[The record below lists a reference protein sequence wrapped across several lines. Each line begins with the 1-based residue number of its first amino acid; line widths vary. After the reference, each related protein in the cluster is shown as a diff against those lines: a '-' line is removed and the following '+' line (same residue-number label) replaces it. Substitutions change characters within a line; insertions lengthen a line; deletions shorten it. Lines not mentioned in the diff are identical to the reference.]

1 VRKKQTLKNLSEKE
15 KENKVETWVFGHH
28 AVKSLLDSTPERVL
42 ALHYVID
49 KNEDKRHS
57 LVYQAEAFG
66 ISCSGVSKSQL
77 ENWLGPVTHQGIAV
91 KVRVQKARDEN
102 DLLDILK
109 ANKKPAF
116 LLILDGVQD
125 PHNLGACLRSAEAA
139 GVDAVLIPE
148 HKAVGLTPVVR
159 KVASGA
165 TEWLPLIQVGNL
177 ARVMRELKDLGI
189 WFVGTDSV
197 AKKNLYELDL
207 RMPLA
212 WVMGS
217 EGSGLRRLTKEL
229 CDFEVSIPLQGKVES
244 LNVSVASAVCLF
256 ETLRQRL

>member
-1 VRKKQTLKNLSEKE
+1 M
-15 KENKVETWVFGHH
+15 ETWIFGNH
-28 AVKSLLDSTPERVL
+28 AVRALLETTPERAL
-42 ALHYVID
+42 SLHYVPE
-49 KNEDKRHS
+49 KNEAKRMD
-57 LVYQAEAFG
+57 LVYQAEGSG
-66 ISCSGVSKSQL
+66 IACQAVTKAQL
-77 ENWLGPVTHQGIAV
+77 DSWLGAVTHQGLALKIRA
-91 KVRVQKARDEN
+91 QKMRDEN
-102 DLLDILK
+102 DLLTILENK
-109 ANKKPAF
+109 KKPAF

-139 GVDAVLIPE
+139 GVDAVLIPD

-177 ARVMRELKDLGI
+177 SRVMRELKDLGI
-189 WFVGTDSV
+189 WFIGTDGE
-197 AKKNLYELDL
+197 AKKTLFEIDL

-217 EGSGLRRLTKEL
+217 EGSGLRRLTREL

-244 LNVSVASAVCLF
+244 LNVSVASAICLF